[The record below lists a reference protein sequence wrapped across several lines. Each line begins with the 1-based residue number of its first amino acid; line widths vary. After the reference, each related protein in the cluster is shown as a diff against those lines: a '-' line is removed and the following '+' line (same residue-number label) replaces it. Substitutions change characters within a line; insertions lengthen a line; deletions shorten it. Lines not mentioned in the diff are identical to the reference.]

1 MVAGFDARGGA
12 LIRAMRIDPVSLRLF
27 VAVMEEGT
35 IAAAAQ
41 REHIASAAVSRRI
54 SELESSLGTSL
65 FERSN
70 KGTLATPAAHVLLG
84 LARDVLHGLDDLS
97 EQMAGFASGLRG
109 HVRVSANI
117 SAITQFLPQH
127 LRSFMA
133 LAPAVQV
140 HLQERISTQVAR
152 AVADSTADIGILNA
166 GHYGHDGDGEALVQL
181 PYRQDELVLVVPR
194 GHALARRR
202 AVSFREALAFDFV
215 GLHPGS
221 AINDVLHRRASETG
235 LPLRLRMQV
244 TSYDALCLMV
254 DAGLGIG
261 VLPRGSARLYLP
273 ALKIRAVTLQE
284 PWAARQLVLAVRS
297 LEALSPAARM
307 LVDHL
312 QSPDSS

>member
-1 MVAGFDARGGA
+1 
-12 LIRAMRIDPVSLRLF
+12 MRIDPVSLRLF

-35 IAAAAQ
+35 IAGAAV
-41 REHIASAAVSRRI
+41 REHIAPAAVSRRI
-54 SELESSLGTSL
+54 SELESSLGASL

-84 LARDVLHGLDDLS
+84 LARDVLHGLDDLG
-97 EQMAGFASGLRG
+97 EQMAGFASGVRG

-117 SAITQFLPQH
+117 SAITQFLPQD

-166 GHYGHDGDGEALVQL
+166 GHYGEGESPVQL

-202 AVSFREALAFDFV
+202 AATFREALAFDFV

-284 PWAARQLVLAVRS
+284 TWASRQLVLAVRS

-312 QSPDSS
+312 QSPGSCKR